1 MPRIVHEEPVIVTIS
16 YQQTR
21 DDADYG
27 SCLWARFNFD
37 LKNYY
42 LTIESDCGSYGY
54 GWYPTPDHET
64 FLHLCARFDE
74 GYLLDKI
81 SNRTV
86 VDGEA
91 TYKALMECLEDYDPI
106 AFEALSEE
114 QREELENACHTN
126 RTADDVMRDVLDDLD
141 GTAFPSCISLYD
153 IACCIEMTYPRGA
166 KKVVQIFKDYIQP
179 ELRKLSGYKIQGESE

>member
-1 MPRIVHEEPVIVTIS
+1 MPRIVHEEPEIVTIS
-16 YQQTR
+16 YHQTR

-37 LKNYY
+37 VKHYHLS
-42 LTIESDCGSYGY
+42 IESDCGSYGN
-54 GWYPTPDHET
+54 GWCPTPDHET
-64 FLHLCARFDE
+64 FLHLCSRFDA

-81 SNRTV
+81 DNMSV

-91 TYKALMECLEDYDPI
+91 TYKALMEYLEDYDSF
-106 AFEALSEE
+106 AFDALSEVK
-114 QREELENACHTN
+114 REELENACCWN
-126 RTADDVMRDVLDDLD
+126 KTADDVMRDVLDDLD
-141 GTAFPSCISLYD
+141 DTAFPSCISMYD

-179 ELRKLSGYKIQGESE
+179 ELRKLSGYKEAKNT

>member
-1 MPRIVHEEPVIVTIS
+1 MPNVEIEKPEIVTIV
-16 YQQTR
+16 YRQQR
-21 DDADYG
+21 GDPDYG

-37 LKNYY
+37 TKHYHLSV
-42 LTIESDCGSYGY
+42 ESDCGSYGY
-54 GWYPTPDHET
+54 GWCPTPDHET
-64 FLHLCARFDE
+64 FLHLCSRFDG

-91 TYKALMECLEDYDPI
+91 TYKTLMEYLEDYDSF
-106 AFEALSEE
+106 AFEALPEIK
-114 QREELENACHTN
+114 REELENACRCN
-126 RTADDVMRDVLDDLD
+126 KTADDVMRDVLDDLD
-141 GTAFPSCISLYD
+141 DTAFPSSISMYD

-179 ELRKLSGYKIQGESE
+179 ELRKLSGYKEAKNT